1 MNRRRLCL
9 RKGGSQEH
17 ICLITIMFCFNE
29 FVFTVQVK
37 QKNKKYTNSWLYFHM
52 FVFFDWPFPHMCTLQ
67 RMQPISLLILRFHFL
82 TTVSSF
88 MGITESPDTGYT
100 TFIGYIPVVSS
111 SFDLSV
117 STGYADNSC
126 SSVSRI
132 RYVGA

>member
-1 MNRRRLCL
+1 
-9 RKGGSQEH
+9 
-17 ICLITIMFCFNE
+17 
-29 FVFTVQVK
+29 
-37 QKNKKYTNSWLYFHM
+37 
-52 FVFFDWPFPHMCTLQ
+52 
-67 RMQPISLLILRFHFL
+67 MQPISLLILGFHFL